1 MSHFRLDPARL
12 RRALINL
19 VENAF
24 QAMPQGGTLTISA
37 QREDEIVITDVRDQ
51 GSGISPEIQ
60 EKIFEL
66 YFTTK
71 KGGSGIGLAQTYQIL
86 QWHHGSVDF
95 ETAQDQ
101 GTTFRLRLPL
111 VETRSEVLK
120 EAAVRT

>member
-1 MSHFRLDPARL
+1 M
-12 RRALINL
+12 
-19 VENAF
+19 
-24 QAMPQGGTLTISA
+24 
-37 QREDEIVITDVRDQ
+37 ITDIRDQ

-86 QWHHGSVDF
+86 QWHDGSVDF

-101 GTTFRLRLPL
+101 GTTFHLRLPL
-111 VETRSEVLK
+111 VESHSDVLK